1 MNRKNEL
8 IASAARSMA
17 SGNFP
22 APKAAPQV
30 QLDPASVDV
39 VNRLF
44 SELQAIFPAWRQAW
58 PNDKALAAAK
68 RSWVRGFM
76 AAGIRDLEQIRYGLQ
91 QCRATGSDFAP
102 SVGKFIE
109 WCRPTPEAMGIP
121 AVEQAY
127 LQACR
132 LAHPA
137 ANRSGAHPA
146 VWHAACEVGLIVL
159 CVLPEQKSRP
169 LFERAYGITVDML
182 LRGEPLR
189 EIPKAL
195 PETVS
200 IPASPERAR
209 SALNEMRRRLAG
221 SEVVA

>member
-17 SGNFP
+17 SGRFP
-22 APKAAPQV
+22 EPKRPAAV

-58 PNDKALAAAK
+58 PDDRSLAAAK

-91 QCRATGSDFAP
+91 QCRAAGSDFAP
-102 SVGKFIE
+102 SVGRFIA
-109 WCRPTPEAMGIP
+109 WCTPTPEQLGCPSARN
-121 AVEQAY
+121 AY
-127 LQACR
+127 LQACQ

-137 ANRSGAHPA
+137 ADRSAAHPA
-146 VWHAACEVGLIVL
+146 VWHAAHEVGLYVL
-159 CVLPEQKSRP
+159 AQLPESRSWP
-169 LFERAYGITVDML
+169 AFERAYSLTLQMIA
-182 LRGEPLR
+182 RGEQLR

-195 PETVS
+195 PASVHV
-200 IPASPERAR
+200 PASPDKVR
-209 SALNEMRRRLAG
+209 SALEEMRKKLKG
-221 SEVVA
+221 VA

>member
-1 MNRKNEL
+1 MNKTEL

-17 SGNFP
+17 AGNFP
-22 APKAAPQV
+22 QPKQTVPA

-58 PNDKALAAAK
+58 PDDRSLAAAK

-76 AAGIRDLEQIRYGLQ
+76 AAGITQIEQIRYGLQ
-91 QCRATGSDFAP
+91 QCRAAGSDFAP

-109 WCRPTPEAMGIP
+109 WCRPTPESLGIP
-121 AVEQAY
+121 SVEQAY

-137 ANRSGAHPA
+137 ANRDNAHPA
-146 VWHAACEVGLIVL
+146 VWHAACEVGLREL
-159 CVLPEQKSRP
+159 GSLPEQKSRP
-169 LFERAYGITVDML
+169 LFERAYGLTVDML

-195 PETVS
+195 PESVS
-200 IPASPERAR
+200 VPASPDKVR
-209 SALNEMRRRLAG
+209 SALAAMRLSLG
-221 SEVVA
+221 VAR